1 LQFENASS
9 GCSIWQVAKRDN
21 RERKKH
27 LPNEINDAVK
37 RKKSRNRMLRSLQR
51 KNQFQNTR
59 FDQVLGVKQSMD
71 FLTDVVFGKLKCS

>member
-1 LQFENASS
+1 M
-9 GCSIWQVAKRDN
+9 AKRDN

-37 RKKSRNRMLRSLQR
+37 RKKSRDRML
-51 KNQFQNTR
+51 NAR

>member
-9 GCSIWQVAKRDN
+9 EYSTWQVAKRDN

-59 FDQVLGVKQSMD
+59 FDQVLGVKQ
-71 FLTDVVFGKLKCS
+71 

>member
-1 LQFENASS
+1 
-9 GCSIWQVAKRDN
+9 VAKRDN

-27 LPNEINDAVK
+27 LPNEINDVVK

-59 FDQVLGVKQSMD
+59 FDQILGVKQSMD
-71 FLTDVVFGKLKCS
+71 FLTDVEFGKLKCS

>member
-9 GCSIWQVAKRDN
+9 GCSTWQVAKRDN
-21 RERKKH
+21 RERKRH

>member
-1 LQFENASS
+1 
-9 GCSIWQVAKRDN
+9 VAKRDN

-59 FDQVLGVKQSMD
+59 FHQVLGVKQSMD

>member
-9 GCSIWQVAKRDN
+9 GCSTWQVAKRDN

-37 RKKSRNRMLRSLQR
+37 RKKSRDRML
-51 KNQFQNTR
+51 NAR

>member
-9 GCSIWQVAKRDN
+9 GCSTWQVAKRDN

-51 KNQFQNTR
+51 KNQFQNAR

>member
-9 GCSIWQVAKRDN
+9 GCSTWQVAKRDN
-21 RERKKH
+21 RERKRH

-71 FLTDVVFGKLKCS
+71 FLTDVVLGKLKCS

>member
-1 LQFENASS
+1 
-9 GCSIWQVAKRDN
+9 VAKRDN
-21 RERKKH
+21 REREKH
-27 LPNEINDAVK
+27 LPNEVNDTVK

-59 FDQVLGVKQSMD
+59 FNQVLGVKQSMD

>member
-9 GCSIWQVAKRDN
+9 GCSTWQVAKRDN

-27 LPNEINDAVK
+27 LPNEINDVVK

-59 FDQVLGVKQSMD
+59 FDQILGVKQSMD
-71 FLTDVVFGKLKCS
+71 FLTDVEFGKLKCS

>member
-1 LQFENASS
+1 MQFENASS
-9 GCSIWQVAKRDN
+9 GCSTWQVAKRDN
-21 RERKKH
+21 RERKRH

-71 FLTDVVFGKLKCS
+71 FLTDVVLGKLKCS

>member
-1 LQFENASS
+1 M
-9 GCSIWQVAKRDN
+9 AKRDN